1 MKVVVLGGA
10 GKMGKGI
17 VRDLVSKESKG
28 IEKVVVADVSVE
40 RAKKLVEELKDRR
53 LEAVHLDVTDKEKT
67 IDLLKKVDVCVN
79 TVPIPL
85 GYQLDIFHYCLET
98 KRPYLDLGGFGI
110 YTSIQKEEHE
120 KWAREG
126 VAAILG
132 LGSAPG
138 LSNVLV
144 KAVAGKFD
152 KIDKINLYWAAKLI
166 GPESPVFV
174 PPYNILTLLAEYGYN
189 SKQFIDGKLVE
200 MPPQSGKQ
208 TLVVEEPFGE
218 MEFMH
223 SMHSETSTVPFAKG
237 IKDKGIKEF
246 TWRLHL
252 PEKGHEVMKSLMK
265 VGFGDFDQPLKMKG
279 VEIKPGE
286 FLEVLIERNIEK
298 NKDRIPEQTDY
309 EKYFAIGEGEKGGK
323 RVKAT
328 CTLYAYPDPFFD
340 GYNDPATS
348 MSASIGAQ
356 ILGRGEIPPGVW
368 GPEECLDVKEFFAEL
383 KKRHFRIAMQ
393 TEEEM

>member
-1 MKVVVLGGA
+1 MKIAVLGGA
-10 GKMGKGI
+10 GKMGTGI
-17 VRDLVSKESKG
+17 VRDLISKESKG
-28 IEKVVVADVSVE
+28 IEKVIVADVNIE
-40 RAKKLVEELKDRR
+40 GAKKLVEELKDAR
-53 LEAVHLDVTDKEKT
+53 LEAVHLDITDKEKT
-67 IDLLKKVDVCVN
+67 VNLLKRVDVGVN
-79 TVPIPL
+79 SVPTFT
-85 GYQLDIFHYCLET
+85 GYQMDIFHYCLEA
-98 KRPYLDLGGFGI
+98 KCPYLDLGGMGI
-110 YTSIQKEEHE
+110 YTEKQKKEHE
-120 KWAREG
+120 TWAKKG
-126 VAAILG
+126 VPAILA
-132 LGSAPG
+132 LGSDPG
-138 LSNVLV
+138 MSNLLC
-144 KAVAGKFD
+144 KAVAEKLD
-152 KIDKINLYWAAKLI
+152 EVDKINLYWAAKLI

-174 PPYNILTLLAEYGYN
+174 PPYNILTILGEYGYN
-189 SKQFIDGKLVE
+189 SKQFIDGKLVD

-223 SMHSETSTVPFAKG
+223 SMHSEVATVPFAKG

-252 PEKGHEVMKSLMK
+252 ADEQHEVMKSLVK
-265 VGFGDFDQPLKMKG
+265 VGFGDFEEPLKIKG
-279 VEIKPGE
+279 AEIKPGE
-286 FLEVLIERNIEK
+286 FLLALIERNIEK

-309 EKYFAIGEGEKGGK
+309 EIHFAIGEGKRNGK
-323 RVKAT
+323 KTKAT

-356 ILGRGEIPPGVW
+356 ILGRGKVSPGVW

-383 KKRHFRIAMQ
+383 KKRHFRITMK